1 LRRNIKFINDDVNA
15 LWLKADGEMSLKSR
29 LKIESVGMFV
39 ALIFYAVAGIILLA
53 VLPLANFPPHIGI
66 IGILSLLTA
75 YGLFGKRAWT
85 IWFVIIV
92 FLVGTT
98 FSVATLYFGRDLLLD
113 ISMVAYLILTW
124 VFTVYVADKR
134 ETLES

>member
-1 LRRNIKFINDDVNA
+1 
-15 LWLKADGEMSLKSR
+15 MSLKSKLR
-29 LKIESVGMFV
+29 IENVGMFL
-39 ALIFYAVAGIILLA
+39 ALIFYAVAGIICFA
-53 VLPLANFPPHIGI
+53 VLPMTGFPPHIGI

-85 IWFVIIV
+85 IWLVVILFFTV
-92 FLVGTT
+92 TT
-98 FSVATLYFGRDLLLD
+98 FSAVTLYYGRDPLLD

-124 VFTVYVADKR
+124 ISTIYIAYKR

>member
-1 LRRNIKFINDDVNA
+1 LHRNIKFINDDVNA

>member
-1 LRRNIKFINDDVNA
+1 
-15 LWLKADGEMSLKSR
+15 MSLKSKLR
-29 LKIESVGMFV
+29 IEDVGMFV

-53 VLPLANFPPHIGI
+53 VLPLTNFPPHIGI

-98 FSVATLYFGRDLLLD
+98 FSVATLYFGRELLLD
-113 ISMVAYLILTW
+113 ISMIAYLILTW
-124 VFTVYVADKR
+124 IFTVYVANKR
-134 ETLES
+134 KTLES